1 MSNAKAAFTFEG
13 HNVTIQCSQNER
25 MRIIC
30 QRYATKIG
38 INLNSLL
45 FLYGGNQLNLDLS
58 FNEHANSIDKKNNV
72 MNILVYKNESNDFA
86 CPKCGEKIKLN
97 VEKFNNIILT
107 NDKIKEAIKGI
118 IFQIDNLINNRTIS
132 ISNINIQLKNM
143 NIILNT
149 IKEDIKKNNMKFKNL
164 LNDFVNIN
172 NSFKKV
178 SAKPANIEPNK
189 NVKLNQN
196 QITSPNVKVIRK
208 GSGIDMNTQQNII
221 NCAVKTFQRNLKPIS
236 NCTASAIKKAIGED
250 WIVINYP
257 NEKLADF
264 NITFVKGNCY
274 LSFTVDSWTFHVMKI

>member
-1 MSNAKAAFTFEG
+1 MSNANAAFTFEG

-97 VEKFNNIILT
+97 VEKFNNIILS

-143 NIILNT
+143 NIILNI
-149 IKEDIKKNNMKFKNL
+149 IKEYIKKNNTKFKNL

>member
-1 MSNAKAAFTFEG
+1 MSNANVAFTFEG
-13 HNVTIQCSQNER
+13 RNVTIQCPQNEK

-97 VEKFNNIILT
+97 VEKFNNIILS

-118 IFQIDNLINNRTIS
+118 IFQIDNIINNRTIS

-149 IKEDIKKNNMKFKNL
+149 IKEDIKKNNTKFKNL

>member
-1 MSNAKAAFTFEG
+1 MSNANVAFTFEG
-13 HNVTIQCSQNER
+13 RNVTIQCSQNEK

-30 QRYATKIG
+30 QRYSTKIG

-72 MNILVYKNESNDFA
+72 MNILVYKNESNDFV
-86 CPKCGEKIKLN
+86 CPKCGEKIKFN
-97 VEKFNNIILT
+97 VEKFNNIILS

-118 IFQIDNLINNRTIS
+118 IFQIDNIINNRTIS

-143 NIILNT
+143 NIVLNT
-149 IKEDIKKNNMKFKNL
+149 IKEDIKKNNAKFKSL
-164 LNDFVNIN
+164 LNDYNSIN
-172 NSFKKV
+172 NSFQKV
-178 SAKPANIEPNK
+178 PSKPANIEPNK

-196 QITSPNVKVIRK
+196 QTTHPNIKVVGK
-208 GSGIDMNTQQNII
+208 GSGIDMNMQQNII
-221 NCAVKTFQRNLKPIS
+221 NCAVKTIQRNLKPIS

-257 NEKLADF
+257 NEKPADF

>member
-1 MSNAKAAFTFEG
+1 MSNANAAFTFEG

-97 VEKFNNIILT
+97 VEKFNNIILS

-149 IKEDIKKNNMKFKNL
+149 IKEDIKKNNTKFKNL
-164 LNDFVNIN
+164 LNDFININ

>member
-1 MSNAKAAFTFEG
+1 
-13 HNVTIQCSQNER
+13 
-25 MRIIC
+25 
-30 QRYATKIG
+30 
-38 INLNSLL
+38 
-45 FLYGGNQLNLDLS
+45 
-58 FNEHANSIDKKNNV
+58 

-86 CPKCGEKIKLN
+86 CPKCGEKINLN
-97 VEKFNNIILT
+97 VEKFNNIILS

-132 ISNINIQLKNM
+132 ISNISIQLKNM

-149 IKEDIKKNNMKFKNL
+149 IKEDIKRNNMKFKNL

>member
-1 MSNAKAAFTFEG
+1 MSNANVAFTFEG
-13 HNVTIQCSQNER
+13 REVTIQCSSNEK

-38 INLNSLL
+38 INFNSLL

-97 VEKFNNIILT
+97 VEKFNNIILS
-107 NDKIKEAIKGI
+107 NDKIKAAIKGI

>member
-1 MSNAKAAFTFEG
+1 MSNANAAFTFEG

-97 VEKFNNIILT
+97 VEKFNNIILS

-149 IKEDIKKNNMKFKNL
+149 IKEDIKKNNTKFKNL

>member
-1 MSNAKAAFTFEG
+1 MSNANAAFTFEG

-38 INLNSLL
+38 INFNSLL

-86 CPKCGEKIKLN
+86 CPKCGEKINLN
-97 VEKFNNIILT
+97 GEKFNNIILS

-118 IFQIDNLINNRTIS
+118 IFQIDNIINNRTIS

-149 IKEDIKKNNMKFKNL
+149 IKEDIKKNNTKFKNL